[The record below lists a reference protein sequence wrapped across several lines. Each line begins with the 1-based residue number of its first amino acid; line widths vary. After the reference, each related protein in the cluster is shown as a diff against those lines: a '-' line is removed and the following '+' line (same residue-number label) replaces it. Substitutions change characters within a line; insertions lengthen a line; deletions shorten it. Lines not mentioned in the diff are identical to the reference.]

1 MLERIWRALRTP
13 KSRLAW
19 SSSRLTM
26 DRRHITFRRSISRR
40 MAAVIQQGVPHYA
53 RHTSQGRVTRTIRTQ
68 RVLAVRAVRESLKS
82 WQVITHQ
89 VHLRNHQLPIQTPR
103 DVLISSSS
111 SWCQPANNKLLQQ
124 VTLPPPLSSLSST
137 TSNAAPLW
145 PPLQTTRQPQQASP
159 RSQLRRS
166 EGTVPLTM
174 VAPDLP
180 IWI

>member
-1 MLERIWRALRTP
+1 MLVRIWQASRTP
-13 KSRLAW
+13 KLKLAW
-19 SSSRLTM
+19 SSNRLTM
-26 DRRHITFRRSISRR
+26 DRPRITFRRSISRR
-40 MAAVIQQGVPHYA
+40 MAAVIQQEVRHCA

-68 RVLAVRAVRESLKS
+68 RVLVVRAARESLKW
-82 WQVITHQ
+82 WQVITHR

-111 SWCQPANNKLLQQ
+111 SWCQPANNKLPQQ

-145 PPLQTTRQPQQASP
+145 LPLPTTREPQQASP
-159 RSQLRRS
+159 RSQPRRS

-174 VAPDLP
+174 AAPGP
-180 IWI
+180 QIWI